1 MLISKFKLEDLRLN
15 KRQQKLVNPH
25 LISENGLTLESWT
38 ALSELDRTTLKHL
51 KMLIQIELGEIELKE
66 LINCLHQGVSTTREN

>member
-1 MLISKFKLEDLRLN
+1 MLISKFSLEDLRLN
-15 KRQQKLVNPH
+15 KRQQKLVHPH
-25 LISENGLTLESWT
+25 LISERGLTLEAWT

-66 LINCLHQGVSTTREN
+66 LMNCLHQGVSTTREK

>member
-38 ALSELDRTTLKHL
+38 AVSELDRTTLKHL
-51 KMLIQIELGEIELKE
+51 KMLIQVELGEVELKE
-66 LINCLHQGVSTTREN
+66 LMSTIREK

>member
-51 KMLIQIELGEIELKE
+51 KMLIQVELGEVELKE
-66 LINCLHQGVSTTREN
+66 LMSTIREK

>member
-1 MLISKFKLEDLRLN
+1 MLISKFSLEDLRLN

-51 KMLIQIELGEIELKE
+51 KMLIQVELGEVELKE
-66 LINCLHQGVSTTREN
+66 LMSTIREK

>member
-25 LISENGLTLESWT
+25 LISERGLTLESWQ

-51 KMLIQIELGEIELKE
+51 KMLIQVELGEIELKE
-66 LINCLHQGVSTTREN
+66 LMNCLHQGVSAIKEN